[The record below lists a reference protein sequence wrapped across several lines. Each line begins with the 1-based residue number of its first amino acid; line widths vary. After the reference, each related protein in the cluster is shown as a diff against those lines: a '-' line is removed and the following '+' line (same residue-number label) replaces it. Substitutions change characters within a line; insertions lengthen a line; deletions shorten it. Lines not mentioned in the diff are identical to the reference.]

1 MQPFLDSTSLAADPD
16 ALNERLDAEGYLF
29 VRGLLPRPAVLDVR
43 RQCRAVAAAGG
54 WLDPAHPVDEG
65 VANHAAAC
73 TDPEPRYVEVF
84 RRLYVLEALH
94 TLKHHPA
101 ILGFFERL
109 FGESVLV
116 HPLFVMRNIFPQRPE
131 STTPA
136 HQDYVHIQ
144 GTPRTYT
151 VWMPLGDCPL
161 EQGSLT
167 VAAGSHRD
175 GVRDFR
181 VTNGSGGLE
190 VVDPLAGR
198 WRASSFSAGDVL
210 IFHSLTV
217 HKGLPNLSN
226 RLRQSM
232 DARYQRVSEPV
243 SELSLSPYANLFTW
257 DEVYAGWK
265 STAFQYYWRRLPIT
279 LGEFDKKY
287 YERRDVIAFEM
298 AERGDRTARA
308 SLLRIVQRDTN
319 AAKRERAATLL
330 TALDAREQTSRPRL
344 RDDR

>member
-1 MQPFLDSTSLAADPD
+1 MQPFLDSTSLLPDPAALD
-16 ALNERLDAEGYLF
+16 ARLAAEGYLF
-29 VRGLLPRPAVLDVR
+29 VRGLLPRAAVQDVGR
-43 RQCRAVAAAGG
+43 RCREVAAAGG
-54 WLDPAHPVDEG
+54 WLDPAHPVDLG
-65 VANHAAAC
+65 VANRAAAC

-101 ILGFFERL
+101 VVGFFERL
-109 FGESVLV
+109 FGEPVLV

-136 HQDYVHIQ
+136 HQDFVHIQ
-144 GTPRTYT
+144 GTPATYT
-151 VWMPLGDCPL
+151 VWIPLGDCPL

-175 GVRDFR
+175 GVREFR

-190 VVDPLAGR
+190 VVDPLADR
-198 WRASSFSAGDVL
+198 WRASPFTAGDVL

-217 HKGLPNLSN
+217 HKALPNLTD

-232 DARYQRVSEPV
+232 DARYQRLREPV
-243 SELSLSPYANLFTW
+243 SDLSLRPYAGLFTW
-257 DEVYAGWK
+257 DQVYAGWT
-265 STAFQYYWRRLPIT
+265 SRELQHYWTRLPIT
-279 LGEFDKKY
+279 VSDFDTQY

-298 AERGDRTARA
+298 AERGDPAARA
-308 SLLRIVQRDTN
+308 SLLRIVQRDRDE
-319 AAKRERAATLL
+319 AKRQRASALL
-330 TALDAREQTSRPRL
+330 AALDT
-344 RDDR
+344 

>member
-1 MQPFLDSTSLAADPD
+1 MQPFLDSTNLAADPV
-16 ALNERLDAEGYLF
+16 ALNERLATEGYLF
-29 VRGLLPRPAVLDVR
+29 VRGLLPRSAVLEVR
-43 RQCRAVAAAGG
+43 HQCRAVAAAGG
-54 WLDPAHPVDEG
+54 WLDPAHPVDDG
-65 VANHAAAC
+65 VADPAAAC

-94 TLKHHPA
+94 ALKHHPA
-101 ILGFFERL
+101 IVGFVERL
-109 FGESVLV
+109 FGEPVLV

-136 HQDYVHIQ
+136 HQDFVHIQ
-144 GTPRTYT
+144 GTVETYT
-151 VWMPLGDCPL
+151 AWIPLGDCPM
-161 EQGSLT
+161 EQGSLQ

-181 VTNGSGGLE
+181 VANGSGGLE
-190 VVDPLAGR
+190 VVDPLVGR
-198 WRASSFSAGDVL
+198 WRASPFAAGDVL

-232 DARYQRVSEPV
+232 DARYQRVSGPI
-243 SELSLSPYANLFTW
+243 SELSLHPYAGLFTW

-265 STAFQYYWRRLPIT
+265 STTFQYYWRRLPIT
-279 LGEFDKKY
+279 IGEFDRRY

-308 SLLRIVQRDTN
+308 SLLRIVQRDTD
-319 AAKRERAATLL
+319 AAKRERAAALL
-330 TALDAREQTSRPRL
+330 DALDAGPRSA
-344 RDDR
+344 

>member
-1 MQPFLDSTSLAADPD
+1 MQPFLDSTHLAADP
-16 ALNERLDAEGYLF
+16 AVLNERLAAEGYLF
-29 VRGLLPRPAVLDVR
+29 VRGLLPRSAVLDVR

-54 WLDPAHPVDEG
+54 WLDLAHPVEDG
-65 VANHAAAC
+65 VANPAAAC

-101 ILGFFERL
+101 LVGFFERL
-109 FGESVLV
+109 FDEPVLV

-136 HQDYVHIQ
+136 HQDFVHIQ
-144 GTPRTYT
+144 GTPETYT
-151 VWMPLGDCPL
+151 VWIPLGDCPT
-161 EQGSLT
+161 EEGSLQ
-167 VAAGSHRD
+167 VAAGSHRE

-190 VVDPLAGR
+190 VVEPLAGR
-198 WRASSFSAGDVL
+198 WRASPFAAGDVL
-210 IFHSLTV
+210 VFHSLTV
-217 HKGLPNLSN
+217 HKGLPNLSD

-243 SELSLSPYANLFTW
+243 SELSLNPYAGLFTW
-257 DEVYAGWK
+257 DEVYAGWT
-265 STAFQYYWRRLPIT
+265 STTFQYYWRRLPIT
-279 LGEFDKKY
+279 VGEFDRRY

-308 SLLRIVQRDTN
+308 SLLRIVQRDTD
-319 AAKRERAATLL
+319 AAKRERAAALL
-330 TALDAREQTSRPRL
+330 AALDTAERTA
-344 RDDR
+344 

>member
-1 MQPFLDSTSLAADPD
+1 MQPFLDSTSLVADPD
-16 ALNERLDAEGYLF
+16 ALNERLAAEGYLF

-54 WLDPAHPVDEG
+54 WLDPAHPVDDG
-65 VANHAAAC
+65 VANAAAAC

-94 TLKHHPA
+94 ALKHHPA
-101 ILGFFERL
+101 IMGFFERL
-109 FGESVLV
+109 FGEPVLV

-144 GTPRTYT
+144 GTPATYT

-175 GVRDFR
+175 GVREFR

-190 VVDPLAGR
+190 VVEPLADR
-198 WRASSFSAGDVL
+198 WRASPFAAGDVL

-217 HKGLPNLSN
+217 HKGLPNLTN

-279 LGEFDKKY
+279 IGEFDRRY

-308 SLLRIVQRDTN
+308 SLLRIVQRDTD
-319 AAKRERAATLL
+319 AAKRERAAALL
-330 TALDAREQTSRPRL
+330 TALDAGERTA
-344 RDDR
+344 

>member
-1 MQPFLDSTSLAADPD
+1 MQPFLDSTSLVADPD
-16 ALNERLDAEGYLF
+16 ALNERLDTEGYLF
-29 VRGLLPRPAVLDVR
+29 VRGLVPRAAVLDVR
-43 RQCRAVAAAGG
+43 RECRAVAAASG
-54 WLDPAHPVDEG
+54 WLDPAHPADDG
-65 VANHAAAC
+65 VANPAAAC

-84 RRLYVLEALH
+84 RRLYLLEALH
-94 TLKHHPA
+94 ALKHHPA
-101 ILGFFERL
+101 TMSFFERL
-109 FGESVLV
+109 FGEPVLV
-116 HPLFVMRNIFPQRPE
+116 HPLFVMRNIFPQRAE

-151 VWMPLGDCPL
+151 VWLPLGDCPV
-161 EQGSLT
+161 EQGSLS

-198 WRASSFSAGDVL
+198 WRAGSFSAGDVL

-217 HKGLPNLSN
+217 HKGMPNLTD

-243 SELSLSPYANLFTW
+243 SDLSLRPYANLFTW
-257 DEVYAGWK
+257 DQVYAGWK
-265 STAFQYYWRRLPIT
+265 SDELQYYWKRLPIT
-279 LGEFDKKY
+279 IGEFDTQY

-298 AERGDRTARA
+298 AERGDRAARA
-308 SLLRIVQRDTN
+308 SLLRIVQRDKDP
-319 AAKRERAATLL
+319 AKRDRAAALL
-330 TALDAREQTSRPRL
+330 TALDAGEPTVRV
-344 RDDR
+344 

>member
-1 MQPFLDSTSLAADPD
+1 MQPFLDSTALIGNPA
-16 ALNERLDAEGYLF
+16 ALNERLDTEGYLF
-29 VRGLLPRPAVLDVR
+29 IRGLLPRDAILDVR
-43 RQCRAVAAAGG
+43 RQCREAAAAGG
-54 WLDPAHPVDEG
+54 WIDRSHPLDDG
-65 VANHAAAC
+65 VANPAAAC

-101 ILGFFERL
+101 IVGFFERL
-109 FGESVLV
+109 FGEPVLV

-151 VWMPLGDCPL
+151 TWIPLSDTPL
-161 EQGSLT
+161 EQGCLT

-190 VVDPLAGR
+190 VVDPLEGR
-198 WRASSFSAGDVL
+198 WRASSFAAGDVL
-210 IFHSLTV
+210 MFHSMMV
-217 HKGLPNLSN
+217 HKGLPNLTN

-243 SELSLSPYANLFTW
+243 SDLSLRPYANLYTW
-257 DEVYAGWK
+257 DQVYAGWR
-265 STAFQYYWRRLPIT
+265 STEFQYYWQRLPIT
-279 LGEFDKKY
+279 IGEFDTQY

-298 AERGDRTARA
+298 AERSYADIRL
-308 SLLRIVQRDTN
+308 SLIHI
-319 AAKRERAATLL
+319 
-330 TALDAREQTSRPRL
+330 
-344 RDDR
+344 

>member
-1 MQPFLDSTSLAADPD
+1 MQSFLDSTDLVADPA
-16 ALNERLDAEGYLF
+16 ALNERLATEGYLF
-29 VRGLLPRPAVLDVR
+29 VRGLLPRAAVLDVR
-43 RQCRAVAAAGG
+43 RECRAVAATGG
-54 WLDPAHPVDEG
+54 WLDSTHPVDDG
-65 VANHAAAC
+65 VANPDAAC

-94 TLKHHPA
+94 ALKHHPA
-101 ILGFFERL
+101 IVGFFERL
-109 FGESVLV
+109 FGEPVLV

-144 GTPRTYT
+144 GTPGTYT

-167 VAAGSHRD
+167 IAAGSHRD

-198 WRASSFSAGDVL
+198 WRASAFSAGDVL

-217 HKGLPNLSN
+217 HKGLPNLTD

-243 SELSLSPYANLFTW
+243 SDLSLRPYANLFTW
-257 DEVYAGWK
+257 DQVYAGWR
-265 STAFQYYWRRLPIT
+265 SDELQYYWRRLPIT
-279 LGEFDKKY
+279 IGAFDPQY

-308 SLLRIVQRDTN
+308 SLLRIVQRDKD
-319 AAKRERAATLL
+319 AAKRERAAALL
-330 TALDAREQTSRPRL
+330 KALDAGEQATRV
-344 RDDR
+344 

>member
-1 MQPFLDSTSLAADPD
+1 MEPFLDSTALVGDLD
-16 ALNERLDAEGYLF
+16 ALNQRLDTEGYLF
-29 VRGLLPRPAVLDVR
+29 IRGLLPRDAVFDVR
-43 RQCRAVAAAGG
+43 RQCREVAAAGG
-54 WLDPAHPVDEG
+54 WLDRAHPLDEG
-65 VANHAAAC
+65 VANPAAAC

-94 TLKHHPA
+94 ALKHHPA
-101 ILGFFERL
+101 IVGFFERL
-109 FGESVLV
+109 FSEPVLI

-151 VWMPLGDCPL
+151 TWVPLGDCPL
-161 EQGSLT
+161 EEGCLS

-198 WRASSFSAGDVL
+198 WRASAFAAGDVL
-210 IFHSLTV
+210 MFHSLTV
-217 HKGLPNLSN
+217 HKGLPNLTN

-243 SELSLSPYANLFTW
+243 SDLSLRPYANLYTW
-257 DEVYAGWK
+257 DQIYAGWQ
-265 STAFQYYWRRLPIT
+265 STEFQYYWQRLPISI
-279 LGEFDKKY
+279 GEFDTQY

-298 AERGDRTARA
+298 AERGDRAARA
-308 SLLRIVQRDTN
+308 SLLRIAQRDGN
-319 AAKRERAATLL
+319 AAKRERAASLL
-330 TALDAREQTSRPRL
+330 AALDAGERTA
-344 RDDR
+344 

>member
-1 MQPFLDSTSLAADPD
+1 MQPFLDSTHLAADPA
-16 ALNERLDAEGYLF
+16 ALSDRLAAEGYLF
-29 VRGLLPRPAVLDVR
+29 VRGLLPPAAVLDVR

-54 WLDPAHPVDEG
+54 WLDLTHPVDDG
-65 VANHAAAC
+65 VANPSAAC

-101 ILGFFERL
+101 IVGFFERL
-109 FGESVLV
+109 FGEPVLV

-144 GTPRTYT
+144 GTPETYT
-151 VWMPLGDCPL
+151 VWIPLGDCPL
-161 EQGSLT
+161 EQGSLQ

-175 GVRDFR
+175 GVREFR

-190 VVDPLAGR
+190 VVDPLADR
-198 WRASSFSAGDVL
+198 WRASPFAAGDAL

-243 SELSLSPYANLFTW
+243 SELSLSPYAGLFTW
-257 DEVYAGWK
+257 DEVYAGWA
-265 STAFQYYWRRLPIT
+265 STAFQFYWRRLPIT
-279 LGEFDKKY
+279 IGEFDKRY

-308 SLLRIVQRDTN
+308 SLLRIVQRDTD
-319 AAKRERAATLL
+319 ARKRERAAALL
-330 TALDAREQTSRPRL
+330 ADLDAGGRTA
-344 RDDR
+344 